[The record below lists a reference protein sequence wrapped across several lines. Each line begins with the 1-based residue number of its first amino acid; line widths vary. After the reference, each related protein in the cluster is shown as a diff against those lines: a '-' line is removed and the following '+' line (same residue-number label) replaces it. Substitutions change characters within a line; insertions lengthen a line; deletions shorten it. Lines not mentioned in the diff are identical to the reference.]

1 MEKWPKKKNIQ
12 GGGTHNTR
20 DLFFPGGGTRDMCFP
35 SRGTHN
41 TRDMCF
47 PRGEHIT
54 LGICV
59 SQEGGT
65 HNTRD
70 MCFPRGETHNTR
82 DIPVDA
88 YARLSAECSINN
100 FLKTRE

>member
-1 MEKWPKKKNIQ
+1 
-12 GGGTHNTR
+12 
-20 DLFFPGGGTRDMCFP
+20 MCFP

-70 MCFPRGETHNTR
+70 MCFAGRGAHNTRDMCFPGRGIHNTRDMCFPRGETHNTR

-88 YARLSAECSINN
+88 YARLSAECSINH

>member
-1 MEKWPKKKNIQ
+1 MFPTWR
-12 GGGTHNTR
+12 THNTR
-20 DLFFPGGGTRDMCFP
+20 DMCFAG
-35 SRGTHN
+35 RGAHN

-47 PRGEHIT
+47 PRGVTHNT
-54 LGICV
+54 RDMCFPGRGI
-59 SQEGGT
+59 